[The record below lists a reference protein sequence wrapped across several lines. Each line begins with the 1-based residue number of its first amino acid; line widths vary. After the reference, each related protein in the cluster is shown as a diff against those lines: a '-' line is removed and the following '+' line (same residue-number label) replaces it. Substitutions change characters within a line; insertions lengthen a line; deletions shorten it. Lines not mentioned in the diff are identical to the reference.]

1 MPQAE
6 RPRARALRRPSSVSI
21 IVGPLAASAAVFIFT
36 DPNIMSEQFL
46 IPTYARQPIA
56 FVRGQGV
63 WLYDEQGK
71 AYLDAVSGVAV
82 CNLGHCHPAVVQALR
97 EQSERLMHTSNLYRI
112 PVQERLAERLCQL
125 SGMDKVFFGNSG
137 AEANEAA
144 IKLARLHGRR
154 RGVEKPVV
162 LVMEG
167 SFHGRTMATLS
178 ATANRKV
185 QEGFGPLLEGFRRL
199 PYDNLDAVHQ
209 AADDNVVAVLVE
221 PVQGEGGVN
230 AASPGYLQKL
240 RELCDQRGWL
250 LMLDEIQTGNGRT
263 GTYFACQ
270 AEQVRPDVLTT
281 AKGLGNGFPIGAC
294 LVSGA
299 ASDLFGPGNH
309 GSTFGG
315 NPLGCAVALA
325 VIDTLQDGVL
335 EQVADKGEAL
345 RAQLR
350 EALSGVSLVQEV
362 RGRGMMVGI
371 QLDRPCGELVDR
383 AREAGLLINVTAGSV
398 IRLLPPLIISD
409 AERDQLVHTLSTVI
423 HRYADEQEAS

>member
-1 MPQAE
+1 T
-6 RPRARALRRPSSVSI
+6 I
-21 IVGPLAASAAVFIFT
+21 IV
-36 DPNIMSEQFL
+36 ME
-46 IPTYARQPIA
+46 
-56 FVRGQGV
+56 
-63 WLYDEQGK
+63 K
-71 AYLDAVSGVAV
+71 A
-82 CNLGHCHPAVVQALR
+82 
-97 EQSERLMHTSNLYRI
+97 
-112 PVQERLAERLCQL
+112 
-125 SGMDKVFFGNSG
+125 
-137 AEANEAA
+137 
-144 IKLARLHGRR
+144 
-154 RGVEKPVV
+154 
-162 LVMEG
+162 
-167 SFHGRTMATLS
+167 FHGRTLATL
-178 ATANRKV
+178 TASGNRKI
-185 QEGFGPLLEGFRRL
+185 QAGFEPLLSGFTRA
-199 PYDNLDAVHQ
+199 PY
-209 AADDNVVAVLVE
+209 ADFEAITTIGRNNADVVAVLME
-221 PVQGEGGVN
+221 PVQGEGGIN
-230 AASPGYLQKL
+230 IPPAGFLRQL

-362 RGRGMMVGI
+362 RGRGMMV
-371 QLDRPCGELVDR
+371 
-383 AREAGLLINVTAGSV
+383 
-398 IRLLPPLIISD
+398 
-409 AERDQLVHTLSTVI
+409 
-423 HRYADEQEAS
+423 